1 MVSILKL
8 FYKLPDRNKKQST
21 SIDFFLTYITFE
33 SNLLDM
39 KYFILTVCTTLV
51 LSCSS
56 KAKKSVPSNA
66 ANFNDT
72 ALPKFIYA
80 AGQALFD
87 KTEPY
92 KLIERTDSY
101 FIYPDKDYEKVGEIN
116 EVCFVEGLVFFKEKW
131 FLYYGTADSKIAVA
145 VYDPSTKK

>member
-1 MVSILKL
+1 
-8 FYKLPDRNKKQST
+8 
-21 SIDFFLTYITFE
+21 
-33 SNLLDM
+33 M
-39 KYFILTVCTTLV
+39 KYLILTVCATLL

-87 KTEPY
+87 KTEP
-92 KLIERTDSY
+92 
-101 FIYPDKDYEKVGEIN
+101 FN
-116 EVCFVEGLVFFKEKW
+116 
-131 FLYYGTADSKIAVA
+131 
-145 VYDPSTKK
+145 